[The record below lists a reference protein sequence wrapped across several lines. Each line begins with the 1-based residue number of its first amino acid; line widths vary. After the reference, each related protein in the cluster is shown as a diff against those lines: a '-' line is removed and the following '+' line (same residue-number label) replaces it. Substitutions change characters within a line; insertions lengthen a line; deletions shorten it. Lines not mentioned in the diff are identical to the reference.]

1 MASMEQILT
10 PEQKQYEQALINITQ
25 EIEQDGHAVTRFVTD
40 DDKADWAFK
49 QLSNLAADHA
59 RDQAYVDR
67 NIKPYLDWLAKR
79 DTKRKSFRDFLQL
92 DLMTYALDKRRDDPK
107 YKLSLPHGKG
117 TFRRAKPKPVVKDD
131 QAVLDWIAN
140 NWPADRAKDA
150 IKQEPRKSVLNK
162 YMTPAGDKVVDDNG
176 QIVEGMGVDSGHDS
190 VTLKPLEEDN
200 N

>member
-1 MASMEQILT
+1 MEEILT
-10 PEQKQYEQALINITQ
+10 PEQEQYQQTLINISQ
-25 EIEQDGHAVTRFVTD
+25 EIEQDGHAATRFVTD

-49 QLSNLAADHA
+49 QLADLAAEHKQ
-59 RDQAYVDR
+59 DQEYVDH
-67 NIKPYLDWLAKR
+67 NIKPYLDWLEKRDAKR
-79 DTKRKSFRDFLQL
+79 QGFRDFLQQ
-92 DLMTYALDKRRDDPK
+92 DLMTYALDKRHDDPK
-107 YKLSLPHGKG
+107 YKLNLPHGKG

-131 QAVLDWIAN
+131 QALLSWIVN
-140 NWPADRAKDA
+140 NWPTDRVKDA

-176 QIVEGMGVDSGHDS
+176 QIVDGMGVDAGHDS